1 MAKPL
6 PPKTPRPVD
15 SHVGARI
22 RLRRGMIGMTQEVL
36 GRKLGITFQQVQKY
50 EKGANRVGASRLQ
63 QIAEA
68 LGVTP
73 AWFFENAPTQSG
85 GKAKRVDDDLNRFV
99 AGKYSAPLMRNFVKL
114 PPDTQRAIV
123 NLTASLSGED
133 DAG

>member
-63 QIAEA
+63 QIANI
-68 LGVTP
+68 LQVTP
-73 AWFFENAPTQSG
+73 AFFFEGAPAIPGQKSVTKEMPSPAYVTDFISSADG
-85 GKAKRVDDDLNRFV
+85 LALMKAFTRIKDRVLRRRIVELVNQI
-99 AGKYSAPLMRNFVKL
+99 AP
-114 PPDTQRAIV
+114 
-123 NLTASLSGED
+123 
-133 DAG
+133 

>member
-1 MAKPL
+1 
-6 PPKTPRPVD
+6 
-15 SHVGARI
+15 
-22 RLRRGMIGMTQEVL
+22 MIGMTQEVL

-114 PPDTQRAIV
+114 PPGTQRAIV
-123 NLTASLSGED
+123 NLTAILSGED
-133 DAG
+133 GADERA

>member
-22 RLRRGMIGMTQEVL
+22 RLRRGMIGMTQELVV
-36 GRKLGITFQQVQKY
+36 RKLGITFKQVQKY
-50 EKGANRVGASRLQ
+50 EKVANRVGASRLQ

-85 GKAKRVDDDLNRFV
+85 GKTKPGDDDLNRFFAREV
-99 AGKYSAPLMRNFVKL
+99 L
-114 PPDTQRAIV
+114 
-123 NLTASLSGED
+123 
-133 DAG
+133 